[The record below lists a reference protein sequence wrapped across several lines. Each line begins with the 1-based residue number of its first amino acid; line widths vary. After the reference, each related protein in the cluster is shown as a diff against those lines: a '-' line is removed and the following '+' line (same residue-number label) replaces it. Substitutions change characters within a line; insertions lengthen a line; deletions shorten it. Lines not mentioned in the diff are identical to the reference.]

1 MLALFDKNTKPP
13 VSITNF
19 KCLYSET
26 CLQPLALLPVSD
38 EEVSK
43 IKYILYEKISC
54 ILSMI
59 KKFVF

>member
-43 IKYILYEKISC
+43 IKYILYE
-54 ILSMI
+54 
-59 KKFVF
+59 